1 MRKEIFHFPHSILS
15 LVIAGAGLFQLR
27 MTNVIWEME
36 NDMVIA
42 SPSNERLKHARRVR
56 DGREPDLIF
65 VEGAR
70 LIEESLQS
78 GLKLT
83 ACFHEPD
90 PTPRAQKLI
99 DEMASRGC
107 PLFPAL
113 RAALDTVADTVS
125 SQGLIVI
132 AEKPEFNFDS
142 ALRARDG
149 VAPLLVCL
157 DSAQD
162 PGNFGT
168 IVRTAEAAGASG
180 VVATK
185 GSVDAFAPKTLRSSM
200 GSAFR
205 LPVVTGV
212 EDGDLALVSKASN
225 LRMVAT
231 TAGGETIY
239 TDYDWRSPT
248 MVVFGNEARG
258 LGRELLER
266 CDERLRI
273 PLRAPVESLNIA
285 AAAAVILFEAARQR
299 RGMDSG

>member
-1 MRKEIFHFPHSILS
+1 MANGEC
-15 LVIAGAGLFQLR
+15 
-27 MTNVIWEME
+27 NME
-36 NDMVIA
+36 NDMVIT

-56 DGREPDLIF
+56 DGREPHLMF
-65 VEGAR
+65 VEGER
-70 LIEESLQS
+70 LVEECLQS
-78 GLKLT
+78 GLKLR
-83 ACFHEPD
+83 ACFHEAD
-90 PTPRAQKLI
+90 PTPRAQGLI

-107 PLFPAL
+107 PLYPAI
-113 RAALDTVADTVS
+113 RIALETVGDTVNT
-125 SQGLIVI
+125 QGLIVI
-132 AEKPEFNFDS
+132 AERPEFNLIR
-142 ALRARDG
+142 ALQARDG

-212 EDGDLALVSKASN
+212 EGGDLAIAGSAAK

-231 TAGGETIY
+231 TVGGETIY
-239 TDYDWRSPT
+239 TDYDWRKPT
-248 MVVFGNEARG
+248 LVVFGNEARG
-258 LGRELLER
+258 VGRELLER

-299 RGMDSG
+299 RETGRQGDKETRRHN

>member
-1 MRKEIFHFPHSILS
+1 MK
-15 LVIAGAGLFQLR
+15 
-27 MTNVIWEME
+27 
-36 NDMVIA
+36 NDMVIT

-65 VEGAR
+65 VEGER
-70 LIEESLQS
+70 LIEECLQS
-78 GLKLT
+78 GLKLR

-90 PTPRAQKLI
+90 PTPRAQRI
-99 DEMASRGC
+99 ITEMASRDC
-107 PLFPAL
+107 PLYPAL
-113 RAALDTVADTVS
+113 RAALESVSDTVNT
-125 SQGLIVI
+125 QGLIAI
-132 AEKPEFNFDS
+132 AERPESNFDR
-142 ALRARDG
+142 ALQARDG

-185 GSVDAFAPKTLRSSM
+185 GSVDAFAPKALRSSM

-205 LPVVTGV
+205 LPIVTGI
-212 EDGDLALVSKASN
+212 ESEELPLASRAAK

-231 TAGGETIY
+231 TAGGETVHC
-239 TDYDWRSPT
+239 DYDWRRPT

-258 LGRELLER
+258 VGRELLER

-273 PLRAPVESLNIA
+273 PLRAPVESLNVA
-285 AAAAVILFEAARQR
+285 AAAAIILFEAARQR
-299 RGMDSG
+299 RGMGSRE

>member
-1 MRKEIFHFPHSILS
+1 
-15 LVIAGAGLFQLR
+15 
-27 MTNVIWEME
+27 ME
-36 NDMVIA
+36 NDMFIA

-56 DGREPDLIF
+56 DGREPGFIF
-65 VEGAR
+65 VEGER
-70 LIEESLQS
+70 LVEECLQS
-78 GLKLT
+78 GLKLA

-90 PTPRAQKLI
+90 PTPRAQKI
-99 DEMASRGC
+99 IAEMANRGC
-107 PLFPAL
+107 ALYPAL
-113 RAALDTVADTVS
+113 RSAIETVGDTVNT
-125 SQGLIVI
+125 QGLIVI
-132 AEKPEFNFDS
+132 AERPEFDFDCAS
-142 ALRARDG
+142 QTRDG

-205 LPVVTGV
+205 LPVVTGA
-212 EDGDLALVSKASN
+212 EIEKLALAGRAAN

-231 TAGGETIY
+231 TAGGETVY
-239 TDYDWRSPT
+239 SDYDWRKPT
-248 MVVFGNEARG
+248 MVIFGNEARG
-258 LGRELLER
+258 VGRELLER

-285 AAAAVILFEAARQR
+285 AAAAVVLFEAARQR
-299 RGMDSG
+299 RETGRQGDR

>member
-1 MRKEIFHFPHSILS
+1 
-15 LVIAGAGLFQLR
+15 
-27 MTNVIWEME
+27 MTNVIWKME
-36 NDMVIA
+36 NDMVII

-65 VEGAR
+65 VEGER
-70 LIEESLQS
+70 LIEECLQS

-90 PTPRAQKLI
+90 PTPRAQRI
-99 DEMASRGC
+99 IAEMASRDC
-107 PLFPAL
+107 PLYPAL
-113 RAALDTVADTVS
+113 RAAFETVSDTVNT
-125 SQGLIVI
+125 QGLIAI
-132 AEKPEFNFDS
+132 AERPESDFDR
-142 ALRARDG
+142 ALQARDG
-149 VAPLLVCL
+149 VAPLVVCL

-168 IVRTAEAAGASG
+168 IVRTAEASGASG

-205 LPVVTGV
+205 LPIVTGV
-212 EDGDLALVSKASN
+212 ESEELPPIARAAK

-239 TDYDWRSPT
+239 SDYDWRRPT

-258 LGRELLER
+258 VGRELLER

-273 PLRAPVESLNIA
+273 PLRAPVESLNVA

-299 RGMDSG
+299 RGVGSRE